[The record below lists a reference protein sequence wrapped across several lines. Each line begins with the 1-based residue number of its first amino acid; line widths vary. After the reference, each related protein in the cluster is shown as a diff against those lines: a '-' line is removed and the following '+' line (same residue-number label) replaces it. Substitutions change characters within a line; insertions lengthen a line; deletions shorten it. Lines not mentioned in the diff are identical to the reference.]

1 MPSKKSQSNPP
12 AQGNWPRLRW
22 LEPHDVIAA
31 IDVHDF
37 SGDGAGEVAGQK
49 QGRAADFQLVHIAA
63 ERGAVGMGLE
73 HVAEIADA
81 ARGESLDRAGG
92 NGVDANV
99 PGAEVPGEIADRGF
113 ESGLGHGHDVVVGD
127 DLFGGIEAERKD
139 AAALGHERRGG
150 ASDGNERIDA
160 DVMGDAESLA
170 AGVNELA
177 AQLRGRRKGHGV
189 DEDIQLA
196 VLIFEGGE
204 EGFNLLV
211 VGNVTLEAA
220 GAGQLVDEA
229 LRLEL
234 HAVILIADDRSCSG
248 LMQFLRVTPGNGT
261 LVGQPEDY
269 SRLTCQID
277 HARLLP
283 PGPCVGDGGPTV
295 PLEYQPPRSTSS
307 TLPVGRLRKREP
319 RRSNFSTES
328 VAKQRTWSCMDGN
341 SAFGPFTDGSCADG
355 ERFSAFCWP
364 KSFKAASAVASAESM
379 TLIPAGPTRVRTDSS
394 SGRSSG

>member
-22 LEPHDVIAA
+22 VERHDVIAA

-49 QGRAADFQLVHIAA
+49 QGRAANFQLVHIAA

-99 PGAEVPGEIADRGF
+99 AGAEVPGEIADRGF

-196 VLIFEGGE
+196 VLIFEG
-204 EGFNLLV
+204 
-211 VGNVTLEAA
+211 
-220 GAGQLVDEA
+220 AGQLVNEA

-234 HAVILIADDRSCSG
+234 HAVILIADGQSCSG
-248 LMQFLRVTPGNGT
+248 LMQFLGDAPGNGT

-341 SAFGPFTDGSCADG
+341 SAFGSFADG

-364 KSFKAASAVASAESM
+364 KSFKAASAVA
-379 TLIPAGPTRVRTDSS
+379 
-394 SGRSSG
+394 